1 MMDDDEEMIMPTI
14 GPKTKRFASTH
25 EMLVKLEGR
34 AAMWERV
41 ARDNKSRA
49 EDFEDAAQRVR
60 NGSTSV
66 TVGRT
71 TYVLEEE
78 PEGTRDETAD
88 RPVS

>member
-1 MMDDDEEMIMPTI
+1 MDDFNETGPLMP
-14 GPKTKRFASTH
+14 PKTKTYASAA
-25 EMLVKLEGR
+25 ELLAKLEGR

-60 NGSTSV
+60 NGAQRV

-71 TYVLEEE
+71 TYVLGE
-78 PEGTRDETAD
+78 
-88 RPVS
+88 